1 MDLFDMINVAWT
13 WFKKGFRPAMMVAA
27 TATAGIAAGYVVDKA
42 TRKVVRA
49 IADNLEKDES

>member
-1 MDLFDMINVAWT
+1 MINVAWT